1 MKKLSTWVRVLI
13 SLSLLGLLLWQV
25 GAQNTLARLR
35 QMNPLDF
42 ALALGLYL
50 LGVGLRAWRWQ
61 GLLQALGQQVR
72 LARLTELYFV
82 GTFFNNMLPT
92 GIGGDVI
99 RGYELA
105 KDGTGAAASASSI
118 LVDRA
123 TGLITLMATALVT
136 LGVALWL
143 RPGLIEPRVAL
154 VILVISAG
162 VLVGTLAML
171 GADTLHRWFV
181 RVPWLERWLERPGI
195 RNFARSFSAFR
206 GSALTT
212 ALLLSTVFNLQLIAT
227 NYLLGQGLG
236 VNGHMDTPLLYYLLF
251 IPIISFVLSLP
262 ISVAGLG
269 AREAAYVA
277 LFSSVGVPSDLGLAL
292 SLAFYAVNLLTGLV
306 GGVLYLI
313 GGMRGTRSVVPIEK

>member
-136 LGVALWL
+136 LG
-143 RPGLIEPRVAL
+143 E
-154 VILVISAG
+154 
-162 VLVGTLAML
+162 
-171 GADTLHRWFV
+171 
-181 RVPWLERWLERPGI
+181 
-195 RNFARSFSAFR
+195 
-206 GSALTT
+206 
-212 ALLLSTVFNLQLIAT
+212 
-227 NYLLGQGLG
+227 
-236 VNGHMDTPLLYYLLF
+236 
-251 IPIISFVLSLP
+251 
-262 ISVAGLG
+262 
-269 AREAAYVA
+269 
-277 LFSSVGVPSDLGLAL
+277 
-292 SLAFYAVNLLTGLV
+292 
-306 GGVLYLI
+306 I
-313 GGMRGTRSVVPIEK
+313 GRAHV